1 MRAKIF
7 LFLSLILFCCSVVFA
22 FGNSNNEPFGGL
34 NQINESLNLSAI
46 AVVTPK
52 QNVYVEPYCQQ
63 QLQSFLG
70 REPKDLVKEYCSAVN
85 TRIIWLLTFAAFLIL
100 FKKLIIFWA
109 TKLMKFRK
117 DIADLADD
125 FKPHFEFI
133 MNWIILGLIFIACF
147 AIYKT
152 GGM

>member
-7 LFLSLILFCCSVVFA
+7 LFLSLILFCCPIA
-22 FGNSNNEPFGGL
+22 FGEII
-34 NQINESLNLSAI
+34 INATNLTATP
-46 AVVTPK
+46 VVMPK
-52 QNVYVEPYCQQ
+52 QNIYVEPYCQQ

-85 TRIIWLLTFAAFLIL
+85 TRIIWLLTFAAVLIL

-109 TKLMKFRK
+109 IKLMKFRK

-125 FKPHFEFI
+125 FKPHLEFI

-152 GGM
+152 GGI